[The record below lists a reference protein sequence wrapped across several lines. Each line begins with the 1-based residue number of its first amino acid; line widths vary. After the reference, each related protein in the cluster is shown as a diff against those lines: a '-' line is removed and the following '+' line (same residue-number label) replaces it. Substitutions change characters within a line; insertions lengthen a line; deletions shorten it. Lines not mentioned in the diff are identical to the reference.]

1 MQGSKLIEIFYTLTA
16 TERRALHKFVHSPYY
31 NKREDVLLLLS
42 YLEQQPNASAE
53 TLAKDKV
60 FEYVFPNESY
70 DKAADHKIR
79 YVMSFLLKLIEEF
92 LSTRE
97 AVINPLYNQLHLA
110 KAYRHLRLPK
120 HFRQTMN
127 QARKL
132 HQSTQL
138 RDFDYYEQAF
148 RIEEEE
154 YLFAGYTQRAP
165 ENVQELSDM
174 LDIQYLAAKLKQS
187 CLMLSHQTV
196 HKINYN
202 SGLLQEVLNYI
213 DRNQEVLVHAA
224 IALYYY
230 YYRAATAVESE
241 LYFQR
246 FKKVLLA
253 SADTF
258 PSSEMQ
264 DFYNM
269 AINYCV
275 KTLNQ
280 QKDNYK
286 VYFRELFELYQEGL
300 KSAVFLEDGIL
311 SPFHFKNIVTIALQ
325 VKEFDW
331 TSRFIKEY
339 QNYLSSEH
347 RDTYVNFGLS
357 KLRFEQKRY
366 DEALILLQE
375 VDYAD
380 IFLHLS
386 SKLMQLKIY
395 YELQEFDVLE
405 SFLNSFRTYV
415 NRKKQSGDLRS
426 YHQENYLN
434 IIRLTQKLLTYNPF
448 DKKEKAK
455 LKDEIEKTKVTERKW
470 LLDQLG

>member
-1 MQGSKLIEIFYTLTA
+1 
-16 TERRALHKFVHSPYY
+16 
-31 NKREDVLLLLS
+31 
-42 YLEQQPNASAE
+42 
-53 TLAKDKV
+53 
-60 FEYVFPNESY
+60 
-70 DKAADHKIR
+70 
-79 YVMSFLLKLIEEF
+79 MSFLLKLIEEF

-97 AVINPLYNQLHLA
+97 AVVNPLYNQLHLA
-110 KAYRHLRLPK
+110 KAYRHLRLSK

-132 HQSTQL
+132 HQSTPL

-154 YLFAGYTQRAP
+154 YLFTGHTQRAH

-174 LDIQYLAAKLKQS
+174 LDLQYVTAKLKQS

-213 DRNQEVLVHAA
+213 VRNEEVLVHAA

-230 YYRAATAVESE
+230 YYRAATESQSE
-241 LYFQR
+241 SYFQL

-258 PSSEMQ
+258 PSSEMR

-275 KTLNQ
+275 KVLNQ
-280 QKDNYK
+280 QKENYK
-286 VYFRELFELYQEGL
+286 TYFRELFKLYQEGL
-300 KSAVFLEDGIL
+300 KSGVFLEDGIL
-311 SPFHFKNIVTIALQ
+311 SPFHFKNIVSIALQ

-331 TSRFIKEY
+331 TAGFVNDYES
-339 QNYLSSEH
+339 YLSPEH

-366 DEALILLQE
+366 DEALVLLQQ

-380 IFLHLS
+380 IFLNLS
-386 SKLMQLKIY
+386 SKVMQMKTY
-395 YELQEFDVLE
+395 YELYEYDALE

-448 DKKEKAK
+448 DKTEKSK
-455 LKDEIEKTKVTERKW
+455 LREEFEKTKVTERKW